1 MLDLWRGRITPRQVL
16 NLVDRLPRHS
26 HLAAAMADDDD
37 LAEMIDEDAPSPK
50 PPLTDFSAD
59 HQMLTIIADRL
70 GELIR
75 TTAQVNSTKKL
86 PEYRPLARPETALQ
100 RKARRRREY
109 KRDLITD
116 RLAKAKAAG
125 RPTMADVVAD
135 ETGQA
140 VVRRRANGTTL

>member
-1 MLDLWRGRITPRQVL
+1 MLDLWRGKITARQVL
-16 NLVDRLPRHS
+16 NLVDRLPRNS
-26 HLAAAMADDDD
+26 HFAAAMADDDELAD
-37 LAEMIDEDAPSPK
+37 LIDDDAPVPP
-50 PPLTDFSAD
+50 PPLTDWSAD
-59 HQMLTIIADRL
+59 HQMLNVIADRL

-100 RKARRRREY
+100 RKARRHRQV
-109 KRDLITD
+109 KRDLIAD
-116 RLAKAKAAG
+116 RLAAARAAG

-140 VVRRRANGTTL
+140 VIRRRSNGTTP

>member
-1 MLDLWRGRITPRQVL
+1 MLDAWRGKITPRQVL

-26 HLAAAMADDDD
+26 HLAAAMANDDE
-37 LAEMIDEDAPSPK
+37 LAELIDEDAPAPA

-59 HQMLTIIADRL
+59 HQMLTLIADRI

-75 TTAQVNSTKKL
+75 TTAQANSTKTVPPIKPL
-86 PEYRPLARPETALQ
+86 PRPETALQ
-100 RKARRRREY
+100 RKARRRKQA

-125 RPTMADVVAD
+125 RPTMSDLAADPMHAL
-135 ETGQA
+135 TA
-140 VVRRRANGTTL
+140 PRRRNGR